1 MPEGAGR
8 LGGEHLLGQRILS
21 AAILIPVVGVAVY
34 LGGPWLAMVVGLAA
48 LLAGWEFY
56 GLLHRGGYGPSI
68 PLGLLLIVLLLLGA
82 YRPEWGLIRPAVV
95 GMVMLT
101 LGWQLFQAGSPA
113 PMVDWALTLSGGL
126 YLGWLMGH
134 FLLLRAAP
142 QGLLWMGVALLST
155 WICDSGA
162 YFVGLSFGRHKLWPR
177 ISPKKSWEGAV
188 GGWISGVVLT
198 AVIAGLLGL
207 GWPHGAAIGAL
218 VGIVAPFG
226 DFSVSMLKRQ
236 VGVKDSSHLIP
247 GHGGMLDRIDSLL
260 FTVPVVYYYA
270 CFVMGL

>member
-1 MPEGAGR
+1 MLR
-8 LGGEHLLGQRILS
+8 TRILS
-21 AAILIPVVGVAVY
+21 AAILVPVVGVAVY

-56 GLLHRGGYGPSI
+56 ALLRKGGYGPST
-68 PLGLLLIVLLLLGA
+68 PLGLLLIALLLLGA
-82 YRPEWGLIRPAVV
+82 YRPQWGLIRPAVA

-101 LGWQLFQAGSPA
+101 LGWQLFQADSPA
-113 PMVDWALTLSGGL
+113 PMVDWALTVAGGL

-134 FLLLRAAP
+134 FLLLRAE
-142 QGLLWMGVALLST
+142 GLRWIVVALLST

-177 ISPKKSWEGAV
+177 ISPKKTWEGAV
-188 GGWISGVVLT
+188 GGWVSGVVLT
-198 AVIAGLLGL
+198 TVVTALLGL
-207 GWPHGAAIGAL
+207 GWLHGVAIGAL

-226 DFSVSMLKRQ
+226 DFAVSMLKRQ

-260 FTVPVVYYYA
+260 FTIPVVYYYA
-270 CFVMGL
+270 CFVVGL

>member
-1 MPEGAGR
+1 M
-8 LGGEHLLGQRILS
+8 GGELLLGQRILS
-21 AAILIPVVGVAVY
+21 AAILVPVVGVVVY
-34 LGGPWLAMVVGLAA
+34 LGGPWLAVVVGLAA

-56 GLLHRGGYGPSI
+56 ALLRRGGYGPSR
-68 PLGLLLIVLLLLGA
+68 PLGLLLIALLLLGT
-82 YRPEWGLIRPAVV
+82 YQPEWGLIQPVV
-95 GMVMLT
+95 AGMVMLT
-101 LGWQLFQAGSPA
+101 LGWQLFQADSPV
-113 PMVDWALTLSGGL
+113 PMVDWALTVSGGL

-142 QGLLWMGVALLST
+142 QGLCWIVAALLST

-188 GGWISGVVLT
+188 GGCMSGVVLT
-198 AVIAGLLGL
+198 AVIAGLLDL
-207 GWPHGAAIGAL
+207 GWSHGAAIGAL
-218 VGIVAPFG
+218 VGIAAPFG
-226 DFSVSMLKRQ
+226 DFAVSMLKRQ

-260 FTVPVVYYYA
+260 FTIPVVYYYA
-270 CFVMGL
+270 CFVVGL

>member
-1 MPEGAGR
+1 
-8 LGGEHLLGQRILS
+8 
-21 AAILIPVVGVAVY
+21 
-34 LGGPWLAMVVGLAA
+34 
-48 LLAGWEFY
+48 
-56 GLLHRGGYGPSI
+56 
-68 PLGLLLIVLLLLGA
+68 
-82 YRPEWGLIRPAVV
+82 
-95 GMVMLT
+95 
-101 LGWQLFQAGSPA
+101 
-113 PMVDWALTLSGGL
+113 
-126 YLGWLMGH
+126 
-134 FLLLRAAP
+134 
-142 QGLLWMGVALLST
+142 
-155 WICDSGA
+155 
-162 YFVGLSFGRHKLWPR
+162 
-177 ISPKKSWEGAV
+177 V

>member
-1 MPEGAGR
+1 MLYTR
-8 LGGEHLLGQRILS
+8 VLS
-21 AAILIPVVGVAVY
+21 AVVLIPIVGVVVY
-34 LGGPWLAMVVGLAA
+34 LGGFWFALVVGLAA
-48 LLAGWEFY
+48 LLAGYEFY
-56 GLLHRGGYGPSI
+56 GLLRKGGYGPSTA
-68 PLGLLLIVLLLLGA
+68 LGLLLIVLLLLGA
-82 YRPEWGLIRPAVV
+82 YQPGWGLIRPAVA

-101 LGWQLFQAGSPA
+101 LGWQLFRADSPA
-113 PMVDWALTLSGGL
+113 PMVDWALTVSGGV

-142 QGLLWMGVALLST
+142 RGLRWIVVALLST

-188 GGWISGVVLT
+188 GGWMSGVVLT
-198 AVIAGLLGL
+198 AVITGLLGL
-207 GWPHGAAIGAL
+207 AWPHGAVIGAL

-226 DFSVSMLKRQ
+226 DFAVSMLKRQ

-260 FTVPVVYYYA
+260 FTIPVVYYYA
-270 CFVMGL
+270 YFVVAL